1 MSKSY
6 QNTAIICLSYNNGG
20 MELAS
25 LKIAQLLSNTV
36 NTTIISRE
44 NSFIQESAP
53 NYNLSL
59 ETVKHSPNFSFT
71 LIKEI
76 REIIIRKKIKN
87 VIFLGASEL
96 KSLFFSFFGLNINLI
111 IRQGTYKKSSKKG
124 LFHRL
129 IYSNVRYFIAN
140 SKYIMSSM
148 EKIMPLNDQSE
159 LKIIYASY
167 EAKQDLQKEK
177 ENNLINIVHLGR
189 IVRGKGQKDAVLA
202 CSKLKDKGIAFR
214 CNFYGSIEDE
224 EYYLDIVNYIKNNNL
239 EESIIFHGHTNNPTQ
254 AIFNSDIFL
263 FPTKG
268 EGFSNAMIEAISYGL
283 IVLSYN
289 NSSMPEMKEQGFN
302 IHLVEDQ
309 NQNLLNNQLEYIIEN
324 FKKEKELS
332 HQNITL
338 AKEFFSKEKERDKYL
353 SLLI

>member
-1 MSKSY
+1 MKGNY
-6 QNTAIICLSYNNGG
+6 KNTAVICLSHNNGG

-25 LKIAQLLSNTV
+25 IKIAQLLLESTD
-36 NTTIISRE
+36 TTIIARKKSFIHITAKESDINIETVE
-44 NSFIQESAP
+44 NSG
-53 NYNLSL
+53 
-59 ETVKHSPNFSFT
+59 HFSIK

-76 REIIIRKKIKN
+76 REIVIRKNIKN

-96 KSLFFSFFGLNINLI
+96 KSLFFSFLGLDINLI

-129 IYSNVRYFIAN
+129 IYSNVKYFIAN

-148 EKIMPLNDQSE
+148 KKIMPLNNQSA
-159 LKIIYASY
+159 LQIIYASY
-167 EAKQDLQKEK
+167 EPKQHLQKEQ
-177 ENNLINIVHLGR
+177 ENNNINIVHLGR
-189 IVRGKGQKDAVLA
+189 IVKGKGQKNAVIA
-202 CSKLKDKGIAFR
+202 CSKLKEKGIDFK

-224 EYYLDIVNYIKNNNL
+224 NYYLDIENYIKKYDL
-239 EESIIFHGHTNNPTQ
+239 EDNVIFHGHTNNPTQ
-254 AIFNSDIFL
+254 AIFNSDVFL

-309 NQNLLNNQLEYIIEN
+309 NQNLLNKKLEYIIEN
-324 FKKEKELS
+324 LEKEKKLS